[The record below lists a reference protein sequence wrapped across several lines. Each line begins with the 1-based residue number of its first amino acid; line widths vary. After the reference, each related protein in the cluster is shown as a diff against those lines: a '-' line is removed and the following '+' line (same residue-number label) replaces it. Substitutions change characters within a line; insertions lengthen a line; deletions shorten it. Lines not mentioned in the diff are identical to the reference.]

1 MFTKKHTLY
10 EVTKNPDGTL
20 NTKEVNGTDPLKTG
34 ADGKVHLTTNG
45 IFNSTDAATKYT
57 GQHATDQGT
66 QYLIAFPEANSPV
79 AELFVAGYQKFLESD
94 ALGLTNSTTQVVG
107 IMTQYGQSGLE
118 LNGHSRGTLTI
129 GNAMDSMANK
139 LNANGRLGG
148 TTVNF
153 FGPAMNVNNAD
164 ATLSGLQNRSAM
176 PADQQS
182 NATLHY
188 MCHVADPVCGIVG
201 WNDATGGTIPMGS
214 NPVLERLRAATGQEN
229 TSHNLYFVDYGN
241 FQPTVKPELRLERV
255 NKYWGDSIPTLQPA
269 SKK

>member
-1 MFTKKHTLY
+1 MNGVGCY
-10 EVTKNPDGTL
+10 IARPDPD
-20 NTKEVNGTDPLKTG
+20 VP
-34 ADGKVHLTTNG
+34 
-45 IFNSTDAATKYT
+45 
-57 GQHATDQGT
+57 
-66 QYLIAFPEANSPV
+66 
-79 AELFVAGYQKFLESD
+79 
-94 ALGLTNSTTQVVG
+94 
-107 IMTQYGQSGLE
+107 
-118 LNGHSRGTLTI
+118 
-129 GNAMDSMANK
+129 
-139 LNANGRLGG
+139 
-148 TTVNF
+148 
-153 FGPAMNVNNAD
+153 
-164 ATLSGLQNRSAM
+164 QNRSAM